1 MRTGSHRQTVGAAA
15 LVAVLG
21 SACAFAQPG
30 VFPSRPVRL
39 IVPYPPGGGSDVIA
53 RILAPKMSEGFGQ
66 QVVIDNRAGAAT
78 IIGLDMLAKSPPDGY
93 TFGIATSTLAVN
105 STLNKSLPFDTAR
118 DFAPIMLAADGLY
131 VLVVHPS
138 LAAKSV
144 RELVAL
150 AKAAPGKLNSA
161 IAGSGTPMHMGLAQF
176 NAMVGS
182 RIPGVIYK
190 GAGPALTSL
199 LGGETQM
206 AFISMPT
213 VAAHIQAGKLRAL
226 AVTGERRSPAA
237 PDLPTASESGLPGF
251 ALSGWYG
258 FLAPAKT
265 GTAQINRLNA
275 ELRKALAHPDA
286 EAASARFRRRCG
298 GQHSCRIQRVS
309 ARGDRQVGQGR
320 ARGEHPGRVAGLPA
334 GEASGGGGRL
344 AVLVERCAELLGE
357 LLDGQ

>member
-1 MRTGSHRQTVGAAA
+1 MHSKCISRDDAVRGEQRNCTAAA
-15 LVAVLG
+15 AIAGVLVLHP
-21 SACAFAQPG
+21 AFAQPG
-30 VFPSRPVRL
+30 AVNAFPARPIRL

-78 IIGLDMLAKSPPDGY
+78 IIGLDLLAKSPPDGY
-93 TFGIATSTLAVN
+93 TIGITTSTLAVN
-105 STLNKSLPFDTAR
+105 STLNKALPFDTVR
-118 DFAPIMLAADGLY
+118 DFAPVMLAADGLY

-138 LAAKSV
+138 VAAKSV

-150 AKAAPGKLNSA
+150 ARSAPARLNSA

-176 NAMVGS
+176 NAMAGT

-213 VAAHIQAGKLRAL
+213 VAAYIQAGRLRAL
-226 AVTGERRSPAA
+226 AVTGERRSAAA
-237 PDLPTASESGLPGF
+237 PDLPTANESGLHGF

-265 GTAQINRLNA
+265 GAMQINRLNA
-275 ELRKALAHPDA
+275 ELRKALAHT
-286 EAASARFRRRCG
+286 EVK
-298 GQHSCRIQRVS
+298 QRLLEFGADV
-309 ARGDRQVGQGR
+309 
-320 ARGEHPGRVAGLPA
+320 VAGTPA
-334 GEASGGGGRL
+334 EFGVFLRAEIAKWGKVVREANIQP
-344 AVLVERCAELLGE
+344 E
-357 LLDGQ
+357 

>member
-1 MRTGSHRQTVGAAA
+1 MYSGSHRQTVGAAA

-118 DFAPIMLAADGLY
+118 DFAPIMLAA
-131 VLVVHPS
+131 
-138 LAAKSV
+138 KSV

-237 PDLPTASESGLPGF
+237 PDLPTTSESGLPGF

-275 ELRKALAHPDA
+275 ELRKALAHPDVK
-286 EAASARFRRRCG
+286 
-298 GQHSCRIQRVS
+298 QR
-309 ARGDRQVGQGR
+309 
-320 ARGEHPGRVAGLPA
+320 
-334 GEASGGGGRL
+334 
-344 AVLVERCAELLGE
+344 
-357 LLDGQ
+357 LLDFGADAVASTPAEFGVFLRAEIAKWGKVVREANIQAE

>member
-1 MRTGSHRQTVGAAA
+1 MNFRTVLGRAGAAA
-15 LVAVLG
+15 IVAGL
-21 SACAFAQPG
+21 SLPAAFGQPG
-30 VFPSRPVRL
+30 GASVFPDRPIRL

-53 RILAPKMSEGFGQ
+53 RILAPKISEEFGQ

-118 DFAPIMLAADGLY
+118 DFAPVMLAADGLY

-138 LAAKSV
+138 VAAKSV

-150 AKAAPGKLNSA
+150 AKSAPGKLNSA

-176 NAMVGS
+176 NSMVGAH
-182 RIPGVIYK
+182 IPGVIYK

-213 VAAHIQAGKLRAL
+213 VAAHIQSGKLRAL
-226 AVTGERRSPAA
+226 AVTGERRSAAA

-251 ALSGWYG
+251 VLSGWYG

-265 GTAQINRLNA
+265 GAVQINRLNA
-275 ELRKALAHPDA
+275 GLRKALAHPDVKQRLLAFGADAVASTPA
-286 EAASARFRRRCG
+286 EFGVFLRAEIAKWGKVVREAN
-298 GQHSCRIQRVS
+298 IQP
-309 ARGDRQVGQGR
+309 
-320 ARGEHPGRVAGLPA
+320 E
-334 GEASGGGGRL
+334 
-344 AVLVERCAELLGE
+344 
-357 LLDGQ
+357 